1 MRMSW
6 CEASDLASAVRRTL
20 HTWVCVQV
28 VQENLEITDE
38 DRDRVRMIASTE
50 VGAGH
55 DDAFPDRAQL
65 WAGMSNSEIAR
76 KLRITGATVG
86 KWRERFRQ
94 FGAGWLQDEPRVRL
108 AN

>member
-20 HTWVCVQV
+20 AYLGMRTGRPRNPGNHGWEPRQS
-28 VQENLEITDE
+28 EN
-38 DRDRVRMIASTE
+38 DRASAE
-50 VGAGH
+50 VGAVH
-55 DDAFPDRAQL
+55 DDACPDRAQL
-65 WAGMSNSEIAR
+65 WAGMSNSEITR

-94 FGAGWLQDEPRVRL
+94 FGAGWV
-108 AN
+108 AG